1 MEFLAHAHIP
11 QVDLHIVRRDSFDGM
26 TLLLQEADGT
36 PVNLVGVGISA
47 GIWNTTTGT
56 QVTALNVERLEP
68 YANGQVRLWLSSTQT
83 GLVWDAAVA
92 LAQTTSLSSAFFPS
106 AYSAANAADLVV
118 RQPLVWDVR
127 IERPDPVADLISVAS
142 GVFTTQTSHGL
153 GATER
158 VIFTGTAQSSINYE
172 GTRIYTTL
180 TNLTYV
186 APYRFTIATLSAVSA
201 NPLGGIVSRLKQDT
215 VVAGNVFVG
224 GTYSNAFV

>member
-1 MEFLAHAHIP
+1 MATFLATANIP
-11 QVDLHIVRRDSFDGM
+11 KVDLHIVRRDSFDGM
-26 TLLLQEADGT
+26 TLLLQEADGA

-83 GLVWDAAVA
+83 GLVWDAA
-92 LAQTTSLSSAFFPS
+92 TSLDSPYTLMSSFFPS
-106 AYSAANAADLVV
+106 AYSEARGADLV
-118 RQPLVWDVR
+118 PLAWDVR

-142 GVFTTQTSHGL
+142 GVFTTQTDHGL
-153 GATER
+153 GATDR
-158 VIFTGTAQSSINYE
+158 VIFTGTNQTSINYE

-186 APYRFTIATLSAVSA
+186 APYRFTIATLSGVTA